1 MHGIHRICVA
11 LILLAAAAP
20 VLAGFKPAFSLGY
33 SLQHATHIVLVTEGD
48 VVDGNLEVIESWRGD
63 LKPKAMINIPDLA
76 QMADEKL
83 NEVQWFREDLVHAP
97 YVRKVTGQRIVL
109 FLIDK
114 DKAQNVH
121 DSVKPAG
128 DWLPASYYGLGGF
141 KTSAL
146 WLENGEAYGFL
157 QIFNPGPSELRH
169 TYTEVEVKAR
179 IFGNNVIK
187 DEYLKA
193 VEQSDPIRLV
203 QAMTAINTPG
213 TMKACL
219 HASNRSGRWVKLL
232 YPPFGSY

>member
-1 MHGIHRICVA
+1 M
-11 LILLAAAAP
+11 P
-20 VLAGFKPAFSLGY
+20 
-33 SLQHATHIVLVTEGD
+33 
-48 VVDGNLEVIESWRGD
+48 
-63 LKPKAMINIPDLA
+63 
-76 QMADEKL
+76 
-83 NEVQWFREDLVHAP
+83 
-97 YVRKVTGQRIVL
+97 
-109 FLIDK
+109 
-114 DKAQNVH
+114 

-128 DWLPASYYGLGGF
+128 DWLPASYHGYDGF

-157 QIFNPGPSELRH
+157 QVFNPGPSELRH

-179 IFGNNVIK
+179 IFGSNVIK
-187 DEYLKA
+187 DEYVKA

-232 YPPFGSY
+232 YPPFESY